1 MQLEDKYT
9 KAEILTAY
17 LNTVFYGESAYGVE
31 AAAHTFFDKTAKQL
45 TLPQS
50 ALLAGLPQAPSAYNP
65 FVHPAA
71 ATKRRAEVLRR
82 HARAALDQRDCL
94 REGDATRRSASSAG
108 ATARRR
114 PRRSCSTRC
123 ARS

>member
-1 MQLEDKYT
+1 MQLQDKYT

-65 FVHPAA
+65 FIHPAA
-71 ATKRRAEVLRR
+71 AQKRRGEVLRR
-82 HARAALDQRDCL
+82 MRELRWISAAAYAKAIDSPLGLKR
-94 REGDATRRSASSAG
+94 GSYGTP
-108 ATARRR
+108 R
-114 PRRSCSTRC
+114 PRRSSSTRC